1 MGKDVY
7 NIQQSILNSEVEER
21 VFGEVEGAVRDVYW
35 SEAISGATS
44 QHGTELTR
52 EQMTG
57 REAAEHMDGLDFEA
71 VWTTTDGLPVQQWRI
86 QDLSLRVD
94 DRQLMVGE
102 STDATVTLEMAA
114 SDNTM
119 ATTTAE
125 YDLNTSAATIE
136 NGTLEATDCGTV
148 ELTASVAGHSDTVTV
163 AMLAPPELG
172 VADATTGDALV
183 ARDSTVTVDT
193 TVENVG
199 DLEGSDTFDLEVG
212 GETVDSTTVAVDGR
226 EERSVAFRWTPTET
240 GSYTLTVGEET
251 VGTVEV
257 VEPPEVAVTDA
268 SVEADGLLVG
278 REATVSTTLENP
290 DRLAGSETATL
301 VAGDTVVESRDV
313 SVAAETTDTTAFTW
327 TPDEPGTYN
336 LTVNSVDAGTVEAVP
351 RSAVSMTNVTAAEQV
366 LTGETAEVAAEIVN
380 EADLPVETSVAY
392 AVDDDHIETRSVTLD
407 PGTNTVAF
415 ETELS
420 ETGTATHS
428 VSVADATGDGETDVR
443 APARFDVTNLV
454 APETVDAGQEVTIS
468 ATVANT
474 GGVDGKATV
483 DVTIDGAT
491 VTDKTVSVE
500 ADSSTRVSATFT
512 LQAQGEHT
520 YSVATGDDS
529 MSSAITAESADS
541 DQIPDQSTGGPTTQS
556 GEETAS
562 GDGFGPGFGV
572 VAALMA
578 IIGCGVALRESSSL

>member
-1 MGKDVY
+1 MVI
-7 NIQQSILNSEVEER
+7 NTQVENP
-21 VFGEVEGAVRDVYW
+21 VGANDDDAVRDVYW

-57 REAAEHMDGLDFEA
+57 QEAAEHMDGLDFEA

-86 QDLSLRVD
+86 QDLSLRVN
-94 DRQLMVGE
+94 DRQLMVGK

-114 SDNTM
+114 SDNTT

-136 NGTLEATDCGTV
+136 NGTLEATDCGTA

-199 DLEGSDTFDLEVG
+199 DLEGSDTFDLEVD

-313 SVAAETTDTTAFTW
+313 SVAAETTDTAAFTW

-443 APARFDVTNLV
+443 SPARFDVTDLV

-474 GGVDGKATV
+474 GGVDGEATV

>member
-1 MGKDVY
+1 MVINTQAQNPVGASDDD
-7 NIQQSILNSEVEER
+7 
-21 VFGEVEGAVRDVYW
+21 AVRDVYW
-35 SEAISGATS
+35 SEEISGTTS
-44 QHGTELTR
+44 KHGTELTR

-57 REAAEHMDGLDFEA
+57 PEAAEHMDGLDFEE
-71 VWTTTDGLPVQQWRI
+71 VWTTSDGLPVQQWRI

-114 SDNTM
+114 SDDTT

-136 NGTLEATDCGTV
+136 NGTLEATDRGTAG
-148 ELTASVAGHSDTVTV
+148 LTASVAGHSDTVTV

-172 VADATTGDALV
+172 VADATPDDALV

-193 TVENVG
+193 IIENAG
-199 DLEGSDTFDLEVG
+199 DLEGSDTFDLEVD

-240 GSYTLTVGEET
+240 GSYALAVGEET

-278 REATVSTTLENP
+278 QAATISTTLENP

-313 SVAAETTDTTAFTW
+313 SVAAETTDTAAFTW

-351 RSAVSMTNVTAAEQV
+351 RSAVSVMHVAATDRVLTDEAAEV
-366 LTGETAEVAAEIVN
+366 TAEIVN
-380 EADLPVETSVAY
+380 EADAPVETPVVY

-420 ETGTATHS
+420 ETGTVTHS
-428 VSVADATGDGETDVR
+428 VSVADTAGNTETAVH
-443 APARFDVTNLV
+443 APARFEVTNVV

-468 ATVANT
+468 ATVTNA
-474 GGVDGKATV
+474 GDVDGEATV
-483 DVTIDGAT
+483 DVSVDGAT
-491 VTDKTVSVE
+491 VTDKTVPVE
-500 ADSSTRVSATFT
+500 ADDSTRVSATFT

-520 YSVATGDDS
+520 FSVATGDDS
-529 MSSAITAESADS
+529 MSDAITAESADS
-541 DQIPDQSTGGPTTQS
+541 DRTPDQSTGGSTTQS
-556 GEETAS
+556 DEETTS
-562 GDGFGPGFGV
+562 GDGSGPGFGV
-572 VAALMA
+572 VAALVA
-578 IIGCGVALRESSSL
+578 TVGFGVALRESSSL